1 LAALVTVSRW
11 SFTTLESWR
20 RSALSSDGERSAT
33 ADQLLARVSGVAAG
47 SLPVAGVAY
56 AGVESWAAIHERSAS
71 ARRPAHATALPSGR
85 RASAAHLAC
94 GHGGRVHGAQHGAWR
109 RRRHGVRRGAAWE
122 RRQSRVLAFVGQ
134 RTELSFN
141 RRRAS
146 CTRSAACA
154 ATHALRR
161 CSVLRRRASW
171 QRQRRPRVASRA
183 AGAARDASTA
193 GRGPRIGVLNALL
206 QTYWRR
212 S

>member
-1 LAALVTVSRW
+1 MAALVTVSRW

-122 RRQSRVLAFVGQ
+122 RRQSRVLYSRSSANG
-134 RTELSFN
+134 RNCLSTGGA
-141 RRRAS
+141 RPAPVRPRAPRPMRCGDAACCAAAQAGSGSAGRAS
-146 CTRSAACA
+146 QAAPPALHVTPPQRGADPVSAC
-154 ATHALRR
+154 
-161 CSVLRRRASW
+161 
-171 QRQRRPRVASRA
+171 
-183 AGAARDASTA
+183 
-193 GRGPRIGVLNALL
+193 
-206 QTYWRR
+206 
-212 S
+212 